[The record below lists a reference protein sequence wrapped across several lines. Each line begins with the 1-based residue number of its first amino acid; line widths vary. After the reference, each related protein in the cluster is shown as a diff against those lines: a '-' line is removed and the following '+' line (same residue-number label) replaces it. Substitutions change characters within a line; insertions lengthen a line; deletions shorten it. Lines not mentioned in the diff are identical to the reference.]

1 MIYFDNSATTP
12 VDSEVLKTYTTVAE
26 NFIGNP
32 SSLHH
37 LGQESAELLEVS
49 RQQLKKLMNLNE
61 REIIFTSGGTEGDN
75 LAIKGVAFARKISGR
90 HIIVS
95 AIEHDAVLKAAKELE
110 SAGFEVTY
118 LKPNN
123 EGIIGPDK
131 LKEAIR
137 PDTILV
143 SIMAVNNETGAIQP
157 LNELAEV
164 LNNCPQIVFHV
175 DAVQAVGKELEL
187 LYSDDRIDLL
197 TFSAHK
203 FHGPRGVG
211 FLVCKP
217 NRHLVPLL
225 NGGGQENNIRSGTE
239 NTPAIASMVK
249 AFRISLAGEKKNQV
263 KYRKMKQNLVNFL
276 SNDSNFYLISK
287 EDDRFTPSIISFAIV
302 GVKGETAVHYL
313 ESQRIY
319 ISTTSA
325 CSSKDQ
331 MPSHV
336 LTAMNLPQDIIK
348 GALRVSLGSQNT
360 ESEMDD
366 FINTL
371 KKMKKEIKVIN

>member
-12 VDSEVLKTYTTVAE
+12 INSDVLSTYTTVSE
-26 NFIGNP
+26 NFVGNP
-32 SSLHH
+32 SSLHR
-37 LGQESAELLEVS
+37 LGQESAELLEIS
-49 RQQLKKLMNLNE
+49 RQQLKKLMNLKE

-75 LAIKGVAFARKISGR
+75 LAIKGVAYARKISGR

-95 AIEHDAVLKAAKELE
+95 AIEHDAVLKSAKELE
-110 SAGFEVTY
+110 NSGFDVTY
-118 LKPNN
+118 LKPNQD
-123 EGIIGPDK
+123 GIIEAGT
-131 LKEAIR
+131 LEEAIR
-137 PDTILV
+137 PDTTLV

-157 LNELAEV
+157 LHEISKV
-164 LNNCPQIVFHV
+164 LSRYSQIVFHV
-175 DAVQAVGKELEL
+175 DAVQAVGKQLES

-211 FLVCKP
+211 FVVCKS
-217 NRHLVPLL
+217 NRHITPII

-239 NTPAIASMVK
+239 NTPAIAAMTK
-249 AFRISLAGEKKNQV
+249 AFRLALAEEEKDQI
-263 KYRKMKQNLVNFL
+263 KYQKMKQKLVGIL
-276 SNDSNFYLISK
+276 SNDPSFYLISK
-287 EDDRFTPSIISFAIV
+287 ADSKYTPSIISFSVI
-302 GVKGETAVHYL
+302 GVKGETVVHYL
-313 ESQRIY
+313 ESKDIY

-325 CSSKDQ
+325 CSSRDQ
-331 MPSHV
+331 SPSHV

-360 ESEMDD
+360 LDEMDT
-366 FINTL
+366 FIKVL